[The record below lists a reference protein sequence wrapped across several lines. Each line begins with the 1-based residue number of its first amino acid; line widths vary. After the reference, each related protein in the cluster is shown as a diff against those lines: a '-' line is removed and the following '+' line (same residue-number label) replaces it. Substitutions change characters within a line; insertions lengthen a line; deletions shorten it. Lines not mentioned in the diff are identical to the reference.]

1 MDDETT
7 KAAGPQKA
15 AAVNGT
21 QGKPA
26 PDRGPPAAQQN
37 ARSISDPREVATLVM
52 ARMNMVNTKKD
63 ELTIA
68 IKGLSDVT
76 QQLARAYAQQMLAM
90 EQLARRVKA
99 LEATA
104 GAKTGA
110 TAAHDQ
116 RPQ

>member
-1 MDDETT
+1 MDDEST

-21 QGKPA
+21 QGRPPLEK
-26 PDRGPPAAQQN
+26 GPPEPQN
-37 ARSISDPREVATLVM
+37 ARAISDPREVATLVM

-104 GAKTGA
+104 GAKAVA
-110 TAAHDQ
+110 TTAHDE